1 MSSSFDFTEVS
12 TFAAGTEGAAGA
24 RVFYL
29 QAVSGERVVSLR
41 LEKQQVAL
49 LADYLAHVLA
59 TTNLAESMPAHMPDL
74 HEPVLSEWIVGSMAV
89 AIDEAE
95 THIVI
100 IAEEMVLVDDDDDID
115 IDIDIDIDDIEIEV
129 EIEVAQARFVLTRG
143 QADAFVDGARRVV
156 AGGRPTCPLCGSPQ
170 DPDGHFCPRLN

>member
-1 MSSSFDFTEVS
+1 VSSSFDFTEVS

-100 IAEEMVLVDDDDDID
+100 IAEEMVLVDDIGDD
-115 IDIDIDIDDIEIEV
+115 DIDIDDIEIEV